1 MASFFFN
8 FRWFPWDSNPVR
20 MMEGADETTELWR
33 PLRLFVYK
41 MEAKLWL
48 GKSGNALPQ
57 KAFQG
62 LKYFKQISV
71 SQAIRSWLYLLRQ
84 DLLTSFWTLKHST
97 LSLSLC
103 LSLPIRKQ

>member
-41 MEAKLWL
+41 MEAKL
-48 GKSGNALPQ
+48 
-57 KAFQG
+57 
-62 LKYFKQISV
+62 
-71 SQAIRSWLYLLRQ
+71 
-84 DLLTSFWTLKHST
+84 
-97 LSLSLC
+97 
-103 LSLPIRKQ
+103 